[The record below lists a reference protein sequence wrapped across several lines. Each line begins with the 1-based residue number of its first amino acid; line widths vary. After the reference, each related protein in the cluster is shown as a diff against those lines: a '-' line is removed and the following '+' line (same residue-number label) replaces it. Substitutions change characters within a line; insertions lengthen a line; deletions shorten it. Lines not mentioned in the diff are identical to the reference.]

1 MKKASKLLALLLV
14 LIVAASALVACTD
27 NEPTQHAEPITITV
41 DVVNKAGE
49 TTTYTIVTKEIN
61 LRKAMEQEID
71 LKGEEST
78 YGLYLK
84 EVNGERAD
92 YNLDG
97 AYWRLFKGDQ
107 DLMTGLD
114 KTKTADGDY
123 YRIVYTKE

>member
-1 MKKASKLLALLLV
+1 MRKTSKILALLLI
-14 LIVAASALVACTD
+14 LTFAASVLVACAD
-27 NEPTQHAEPITITV
+27 NADLHAEPITIIV

-61 LRKAMEQEID
+61 LRKAMEQEIS

-92 YNLDG
+92 YDLDG
-97 AYWRLFKGDQ
+97 AYWRLCKGDE

-114 KTKTADGDY
+114 QTKTADGDY
-123 YRIVYTKE
+123 YRIVYTKG